1 MSQSLYTRRTMLK
14 VGAALA
20 SAAMLPA
27 GEFRKDDPQGAH
39 ETPALVVFFLNGG
52 PSGLFNSAGSFLEKG
67 SFGVRPDNVKALGN
81 GLVVD
86 AATFGNLP
94 SIALSHMASINFQ
107 HGHYRHD
114 LARAA
119 VLQTGN
125 RSNLLLLAG
134 AMTTKAPI
142 RCAIVNSLGFP
153 VGISWDSPAEGGA
166 AFTRVTDFRS
176 VETEL
181 MRVPAF
187 DHQEAAAAYGLAQ
200 GIREIADTPSTFLAT
215 EMLVRGGTSIV
226 FSQPAYLGRP
236 DRQFDIHKELNG
248 ATDRKIMSQLIPSL
262 QIFLDRMLTL
272 SNRNV
277 VVALFGEFSRTVT
290 TSDHEPGGTAT
301 IIGKHVRCGTAGPQ
315 NPDGSMPP
323 NTPGTGALWAFLAD
337 ALRLEDHPFGSNPN
351 PGLLL

>member
-1 MSQSLYTRRTMLK
+1 MLK
-14 VGAALA
+14 AGAAWA

-27 GEFRKDDPQGAH
+27 GESRTDDPRPPYEA
-39 ETPALVVFFLNGG
+39 PALVVFFLNGG

-67 SFGVRPDNVKALGN
+67 SFGVRPDNVKHLGR

-86 AATFGNLP
+86 AATFGSLP
-94 SIALSHMASINFQ
+94 STALSHMAAVNFQ
-107 HGHYRHD
+107 HGHYQHD

-142 RCAIVNSLGFP
+142 RCAVVNSLGFP
-153 VGISWDSPAEGGA
+153 VGVSLDSPAEGGA
-166 AFTRVTDFRS
+166 AFTRVTDVRS
-176 VETEL
+176 LGAQLERT
-181 MRVPAF
+181 PAF
-187 DHQEAAAAYGLAQ
+187 DPKEAAAAYGSAQ

-215 EMLVRGGTSIV
+215 EMLVRGGTSVV
-226 FSQPAYLGRP
+226 FSQPAYSGRP
-236 DRQFDIHKELNG
+236 DRQFDTHHSLDG
-248 ATDRKIMSQLIPSL
+248 ALDRKIMSQLIPPL
-262 QIFLDRMLTL
+262 QVFLERISTL
-272 SNRNV
+272 PNRNV
-277 VVALFGEFSRTVT
+277 VVALFGEFSRSVS

-301 IIGKHVRCGTAGPQ
+301 IIGKYVHCGSAGPQ

-323 NTPGTGALWAFLAD
+323 NTPGAGALWAFLAN

-351 PGLLL
+351 PELLLF

>member
-1 MSQSLYTRRTMLK
+1 MSQPLFTRRTMLK

-27 GEFRKDDPQGAH
+27 DEFQMEVPQRPQ
-39 ETPALVVFFLNGG
+39 ETPTLVVFFLNGG

-67 SFGVRPDNVKALGN
+67 SFGVRPDNVKDLGH

-86 AATFGNLP
+86 AATLGSLP
-94 SIALSHMASINFQ
+94 STALSHMASINFQ

-153 VGISWDSPAEGGA
+153 VGVSWDSPAEGGA

-176 VETEL
+176 LETQLARE
-181 MRVPAF
+181 PAF
-187 DHQEAAAAYGLAQ
+187 DPKEAAAAYGLTQ
-200 GIREIADTPSTFLAT
+200 GIWEIADTPSTFLAT
-215 EMLVRGGTSIV
+215 EMLVRGGTSVV

-236 DRQFDIHKELNG
+236 DRQFDIHIELTG

-262 QIFLDRMLTL
+262 QIFLERMLTL
-272 SNRNV
+272 PNRNV
-277 VVALFGEFSRTVT
+277 VVALFGEFSRTVA

-301 IIGKHVRCGTAGPQ
+301 VIGKYVRCGTAGPQ
-315 NPDGSMPP
+315 NQDGSMPP
-323 NTPGTGALWAFLAD
+323 NTPGTGGLWSFLAE